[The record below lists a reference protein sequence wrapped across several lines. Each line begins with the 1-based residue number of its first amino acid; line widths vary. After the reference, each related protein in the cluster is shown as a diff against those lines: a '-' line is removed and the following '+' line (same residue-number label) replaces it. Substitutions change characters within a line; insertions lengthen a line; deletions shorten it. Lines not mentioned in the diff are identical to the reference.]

1 MPRAIWKG
9 SISFGLVNVP
19 IGLFSATESKTVHF
33 HQLDKKTKKRV
44 HNKRTVEGSN
54 REIDFDEIV
63 KGYEVTKGNYV
74 VVEPEELQ
82 AVEPEQ
88 SRTIEIE
95 DFVEISDIDP
105 IHYDKAYYLAPDGS
119 GGATKAYA
127 LLRDAMAKS
136 GRVAIGRFVLRS
148 KQYLACIRP
157 TGDVLVLHTMWFP
170 DEVRDPGQLDVPGS
184 VKLTPKEMKAAQQ
197 LIDSLTTD
205 WEPERYRDTYRQ
217 EVEKLLKAKA
227 KGKEIAVEPHEE
239 REPISD
245 LMAALEASVTDL
257 RSRRSAKDLATLSKA
272 ELLDRASKAGIE
284 GRSKMTKD
292 ELAEALGKA
301 S

>member
-44 HNKRTVEGSN
+44 HNTRTVEGSTK
-54 REIDFDEIV
+54 EIAYDDIV

-74 VVEPEELQ
+74 VVEPEDLE
-82 AVEPEQ
+82 AVAPEQ
-88 SRTIEIE
+88 SRTIDIE
-95 DFVEISDIDP
+95 DFVDIADIDP
-105 IHYDKAYYLAPDGS
+105 VHYDKSYYLAPDGS
-119 GGATKAYA
+119 GGATKAYG
-127 LLRDAMAKS
+127 LLRDAMEKS

-148 KQYLACIRP
+148 KQYLACIRAAD
-157 TGDVLVLHTMWFP
+157 TVLVLHTMWFP
-170 DEVRDPGQLDVPGS
+170 DEVRDPKDLDVPGK
-184 VKLTPKEMKAAQQ
+184 VKLTPKELKAAQQ
-197 LIDSLTTD
+197 LIDSLTSD
-205 WEPERYRDTYRQ
+205 WEPKRYHDTYR
-217 EVEKLLKAKA
+217 EDVEKLLKAKA
-227 KGKEIAVEPHEE
+227 KGKEIVVEPQEE

-257 RSRRSAKDLATLSKA
+257 RERRAAKAKKTTKTTKKA
-272 ELLDRASKAGIE
+272 AK
-284 GRSKMTKD
+284 
-292 ELAEALGKA
+292 KA

>member
-44 HNKRTVEGSN
+44 HNTRTVEGSKK
-54 REIDFDEIV
+54 EIDYDDIV

-74 VVEPEELQ
+74 VVEPEDLQ
-82 AVEPEQ
+82 AVAPEQ
-88 SRTIEIE
+88 SRTIDIE
-95 DFVEISDIDP
+95 DFVDIADIDP
-105 IHYDKAYYLAPDGS
+105 VHYDKSYYLAPDGS
-119 GGATKAYA
+119 GGATKSYA
-127 LLRDAMAKS
+127 LLRDAMDKS

-157 TGDVLVLHTMWFP
+157 SDKVLVLHTMWFP
-170 DEVRDPGQLDVPGS
+170 DEVRDPKDLDVPGK
-184 VKLTPKEMKAAQQ
+184 VKPTPKEMKAAQQ
-197 LIDSLTTD
+197 LIDSLTSD
-205 WEPERYRDTYRQ
+205 WDPKRYHDTYR
-217 EVEKLLKAKA
+217 EDVEKLLKAKA
-227 KGKEIAVEPHEE
+227 KGKEIAIEPQEE

-257 RSRRSAKDLATLSKA
+257 RERRATKAKKTTKKA
-272 ELLDRASKAGIE
+272 AKKPA
-284 GRSKMTKD
+284 K
-292 ELAEALGKA
+292 KA